1 MIGAT
6 FFIWK
11 PEPSSAQYEGFELYQ
26 INVHCGDSTLVSKIF
41 THRVTTGGTV
51 GRPLMGTVTRCAGKK
66 CPGGPVT
73 LDAALAGFPAQVS
86 AGLRAQADK
95 YQENLAPGEDWFLTC
110 LGEGKKPPETKCEKS
125 APWFDGSSGCTDVQ
139 SPQAVAVRGT
149 NGIDV
154 SICGSTVFR
163 GYRPGTTWPD
173 EIEGYRVEVLRWI
186 QDRVGSQICCNKFR
200 EAARTRTPCD
210 PTSDIDCDG
219 KSNQTDI
226 YFTGLSKTPFPD
238 INRSFSRGAGADI
251 DPFPAGLDPN
261 DPDFR
266 PERTA
271 HNSKGV
277 GDCACNWELTKG
289 ELKCGGGGQGR
300 HVYIATWR
308 CPLTKAEVTT
318 TKYAPATA
326 PCQAP
331 QRGSGLSSL
340 LVRST
345 SSSVTLFELLP

>member
-1 MIGAT
+1 VIIFGAI
-6 FFIWK
+6 FFAAK
-11 PEPSSAQYEGFELYQ
+11 PWPSSAQYEGFELYQ

-51 GRPLMGTVTRCAGKK
+51 GRPLMGTVIRCAGKK

-95 YQENLAPGEDWFLTC
+95 YQENLPAGEDWFLTC
-110 LGEGKKPPETKCEKS
+110 LGEGKKPPEKKCEKS
-125 APWFDGSSGCTDVQ
+125 PPWFDGSSECPDVQ
-139 SPQAVAVRGT
+139 NPVVAVTGNAIT
-149 NGIDV
+149 V
-154 SICGSTVFR
+154 SICGSSIFR
-163 GYRPGTTWPD
+163 YPLKGTESPS
-173 EIEGYRVEVLRWI
+173 EIEAQRMYVRTWLRE
-186 QDRVGSQICCNKFR
+186 RVGNSICCNKFR
-200 EAARTRTPCD
+200 EAAKTGTPCD
-210 PTSDIDCDG
+210 PRSDIDCDG
-219 KSNQTDI
+219 KSNQTD
-226 YFTGLSKTPFPD
+226 GD
-238 INRSFSRGAGADI
+238 INPLYSKAPGARI
-251 DPFPAGLDPN
+251 DPFPPGFDPN

-271 HNSKGV
+271 HNSRDV
-277 GDCACNWELTKG
+277 GDCACNLELTEG
-289 ELKCGGGGQGR
+289 ELKCGGDGQGR

-345 SSSVTLFELLP
+345 SSAVTLFELLP